1 MYMTATPR
9 LYGES
14 AKVKA
19 SEKDLILCSM
29 DDESLYGK
37 EIHRVNFSY
46 AVQNGLLT
54 DYKVLVLTVSENDLP
69 DNLVE
74 DIKNGEKKELN
85 YNDTTKL
92 IGVIN
97 GLSKAIRG
105 DEGATWNADP
115 RMMRRAVAFCSSI
128 GNVENPGTSKNIA
141 HVLPLVSQKYN
152 DSLEEAQR
160 EHVVHIQTKHVDG
173 SMNSQARNEIL
184 AWLKDEAED
193 PQECRVVT
201 NVRCLSEGV
210 DVPALDAVLFLAA
223 RNSQVDVV

>member
-1 MYMTATPR
+1 MKISDANESSFTKIHSNENVQGEKRLYMTATPR

-92 IGVIN
+92 SGVTN
-97 GLSKAIRG
+97 GLSKAIRV
-105 DEGATWNADP
+105 TKV
-115 RMMRRAVAFCSSI
+115 R
-128 GNVENPGTSKNIA
+128 PGMPI
-141 HVLPLVSQKYN
+141 
-152 DSLEEAQR
+152 R
-160 EHVVHIQTKHVDG
+160 E
-173 SMNSQARNEIL
+173 
-184 AWLKDEAED
+184 
-193 PQECRVVT
+193 
-201 NVRCLSEGV
+201 
-210 DVPALDAVLFLAA
+210 
-223 RNSQVDVV
+223 

>member
-1 MYMTATPR
+1 
-9 LYGES
+9 
-14 AKVKA
+14 
-19 SEKDLILCSM
+19 M

-105 DEGATWNADP
+105 DEGAT
-115 RMMRRAVAFCSSI
+115 C
-128 GNVENPGTSKNIA
+128 
-141 HVLPLVSQKYN
+141 
-152 DSLEEAQR
+152 
-160 EHVVHIQTKHVDG
+160 
-173 SMNSQARNEIL
+173 
-184 AWLKDEAED
+184 
-193 PQECRVVT
+193 
-201 NVRCLSEGV
+201 
-210 DVPALDAVLFLAA
+210 
-223 RNSQVDVV
+223 